1 MTTIRRTVSSLVF
14 LAATAPAMAGGFTIN
29 KVPLNGVLA
38 PADGCP
44 YERAV
49 TVLTNNAMQIVANV
63 PRVNALHR
71 FVVDWKSDLFAVT
84 VSANNCR
91 IDVVD
96 YAKRI
101 LPYCDYIPGVMS
113 SCPRNDVLAQ

>member
-1 MTTIRRTVSSLVF
+1 LTTIRRLVSSFVF
-14 LAATAPAMAGGFTIN
+14 LAATAPAMAGGFTIE
-29 KVPLNGVLA
+29 KIPLKGVLA

-49 TVLTNNAMQIVANV
+49 TVLTNNAMQVVANL
-63 PRVNALHR
+63 PRVGALHR

-84 VSANNCR
+84 ASANDCR
-91 IDVVD
+91 INVVD

-101 LPYCDYIPGVMS
+101 RPYCDYIPGLMS
-113 SCPRNDVLAQ
+113 SCPHDEQLAQ